1 VADDDDLVSATGDRG
16 SDGVG
21 SRAGREP
28 VVGLGGDVERSR
40 ELTARLA
47 GAEQRARQDRSGAR
61 SVRVELLAQRPSLLA
76 SLRSQPTQ
84 LVGLSGR
91 GLGVADEVQAHL
103 AEDSLAAWQ

>member
-1 VADDDDLVSATGDRG
+1 VADDNDFVSAAGDGG

-47 GAEQRARQDRSGAR
+47 RAEQWARQDRSGAH
-61 SVRVELLAQRPSLLA
+61 SVGVELLAERPSLLA
-76 SLRSQPTQ
+76 ALRRQSPQ
-84 LVGLSGR
+84 LVRLSGR
-91 GLGVADEVQAHL
+91 GLGVADEVEAHCG
-103 AEDSLAAWQ
+103 

>member
-1 VADDDDLVSATGDRG
+1 MADDDDLVSAAGDCG

-40 ELTARLA
+40 ELTARLSR
-47 GAEQRARQDRSGAR
+47 AEQRARQDRCGAR
-61 SVRVELLAQRPSLLA
+61 SDCVQLLAKRPSLLPA
-76 SLRSQPTQ
+76 LRSQPTQ

-91 GLGVADEVQAHL
+91 GLGVADEVEAHCG
-103 AEDSLAAWQ
+103 